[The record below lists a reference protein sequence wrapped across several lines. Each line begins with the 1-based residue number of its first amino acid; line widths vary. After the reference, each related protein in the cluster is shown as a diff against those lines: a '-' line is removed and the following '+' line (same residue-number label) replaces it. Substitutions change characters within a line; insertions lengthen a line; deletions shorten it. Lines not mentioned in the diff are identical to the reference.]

1 MGFLPLRGARGRAK
15 SRVVVS
21 PRVLQVG
28 RLLLRKFVCDRMD
41 VPWSEIRLERS
52 PRGKPY
58 LAAPLKGNRVSLKCL
73 WRFNFKAE
81 LNFQTAL
88 TQCTPGITVPSKQ
101 SRDLLLLLSV
111 LGFRFR
117 FHSMIS
123 LQAGSSP
130 PHGALKDSHG
140 SFTAHGESLGL

>member
-1 MGFLPLRGARGRAK
+1 M
-15 SRVVVS
+15 
-21 PRVLQVG
+21 
-28 RLLLRKFVCDRMD
+28 CDRMD

-88 TQCTPGITVPSKQ
+88 KPARC
-101 SRDLLLLLSV
+101 LLSV
-111 LGFRFR
+111 HQVSRCPLNRIGIHYCFSLDLVLDSDFLMITHN
-117 FHSMIS
+117 HSMIS

-130 PHGALKDSHG
+130 PHGALIDSHG
-140 SFTAHGESLGL
+140 SFTAHNESLGL